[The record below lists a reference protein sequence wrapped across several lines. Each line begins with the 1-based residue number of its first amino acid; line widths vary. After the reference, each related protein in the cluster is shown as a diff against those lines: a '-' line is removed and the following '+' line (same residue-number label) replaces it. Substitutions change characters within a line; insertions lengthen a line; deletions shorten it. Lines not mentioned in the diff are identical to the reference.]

1 MIPSIPP
8 GSTHASLV
16 NALQFLQ
23 CSKNPTFYRCV
34 VQCSMSPS
42 YAVFGDTRTPVEISL
57 QHSTLP
63 MALQTLS
70 EVERQEFLR
79 SLSFTTTSS
88 DSLKRLKSML
98 QFETSSSNRCPKC
111 VAEDIENYGLAF
123 ARSVHQIRTVK
134 TCYEHGAL
142 LETNCGDCGEGFE
155 LPSVLRKV
163 RHALEVC
170 RYCGSRA
177 GASMTQD
184 SSEGYAAY
192 VELIARGNFGDA
204 PEVHPKQLTVALDRF
219 SDLTIEHGVDLRSLL
234 AKFWRV
240 GTWEEVCDRIGASPS
255 ELRQSLLFG
264 RPPHTVL
271 GAYGL
276 ASFYHSC
283 VRMESSLPTG
293 RALNLPSWTF
303 MPPYKVDQA
312 IREKALQ
319 LGVPM
324 KIVLF
329 LIKGN
334 WTAVRR
340 VGALNLVRNFLLELD
355 EKQINRIYL
364 ARRRVFHLALFARR
378 KQRKRLLRSD

>member
-1 MIPSIPP
+1 
-8 GSTHASLV
+8 
-16 NALQFLQ
+16 
-23 CSKNPTFYRCV
+23 
-34 VQCSMSPS
+34 
-42 YAVFGDTRTPVEISL
+42 
-57 QHSTLP
+57 
-63 MALQTLS
+63 
-70 EVERQEFLR
+70 
-79 SLSFTTTSS
+79 
-88 DSLKRLKSML
+88 
-98 QFETSSSNRCPKC
+98 
-111 VAEDIENYGLAF
+111 
-123 ARSVHQIRTVK
+123 
-134 TCYEHGAL
+134 
-142 LETNCGDCGEGFE
+142 
-155 LPSVLRKV
+155 
-163 RHALEVC
+163 
-170 RYCGSRA
+170 
-177 GASMTQD
+177 MTQD